1 MGTKTGRPT
10 GASKLTPDIQVKIV
24 DALKMGNYIETASA
38 LAGVHKSTVYDWLK
52 RGAREKDR
60 INKSP
65 NARMKKEEEPFVR
78 FSDVVEKAMAEAEQR
93 DLLIIAKASQQD
105 WKASA
110 WRLERRFPH
119 RWGRKE
125 RLDFEA
131 KVTEEKVNREEL
143 VVEQRIYSDPES
155 VDLLK
160 QLYRRQSA
168 LD

>member
-1 MGTKTGRPT
+1 MATTTGGRPT
-10 GASKLTPDIQVKIV
+10 KLTPDIQVKIV
-24 DALKMGNYIETASA
+24 DALKMGNYIETAAA
-38 LAGVHKSTVYDWLK
+38 LAGINKTSIYEWLK
-52 RGAREKDR
+52 RGARELER
-60 INKSP
+60 VENNP
-65 NARMKKEEEPFVR
+65 NARIRKEEEPFVK
-78 FSDVVEKAMAEAEQR
+78 FSNAVQKAQAESEQR
-93 DLLIIAKASQQD
+93 DLLIIAKAGQTD

-110 WRLERRFPH
+110 WRLERKYPQ

-131 KVTEEKVNREEL
+131 KVTQENINREETII
-143 VVEQRIYSDPES
+143 EQRIFSDPAS